1 MLNNL
6 NNQKKDIKEKI
17 LLLNLDIEKINFEI
31 NSKQNDLI
39 SLKNLKIQINKSINF
54 QTEILNNSKKRIIE
68 ISKEMETLPKND
80 NKNDKEQYAKNNLLK
95 LKTKVELE
103 ENKIKDLNVQ
113 FNEEKNLVNKYE
125 FEKTILE
132 KEINEISSKINL
144 NKSQIK
150 EKIIHQEHDTEFQK
164 LTNLVKIKK
173 HDLNKINTEKKKIQ
187 KLLKI

>member
-1 MLNNL
+1 MKLV
-6 NNQKKDIKEKI
+6 KKWK
-17 LLLNLDIEKINFEI
+17 
-31 NSKQNDLI
+31 
-39 SLKNLKIQINKSINF
+39 
-54 QTEILNNSKKRIIE
+54 
-68 ISKEMETLPKND
+68 TLPKND
-80 NKNDKEQYAKNNLLK
+80 NKKDKEQDAKNNLLK

-103 ENKIKDLNVQ
+103 EKKIKDLNIQ
-113 FNEEKNLVNKYE
+113 FNEEKNLVNKCE

-173 HDLNKINTEKKKIQ
+173 MT
-187 KLLKI
+187 

>member
-1 MLNNL
+1 MKKSSEKKSILNNL

-80 NKNDKEQYAKNNLLK
+80 NKKDKEQDAKNNLLK

-103 ENKIKDLNVQ
+103 EKKIKDLNIQ

-132 KEINEISSKINL
+132 KEINEISSQ
-144 NKSQIK
+144 NK
-150 EKIIHQEHDTEFQK
+150 
-164 LTNLVKIKK
+164 
-173 HDLNKINTEKKKIQ
+173 
-187 KLLKI
+187 LK

>member
-1 MLNNL
+1 MKLV
-6 NNQKKDIKEKI
+6 KKW
-17 LLLNLDIEKINFEI
+17 
-31 NSKQNDLI
+31 
-39 SLKNLKIQINKSINF
+39 KN
-54 QTEILNNSKKRIIE
+54 
-68 ISKEMETLPKND
+68 LPKND
-80 NKNDKEQYAKNNLLK
+80 NKKDKEQDAKNNLLK

-103 ENKIKDLNVQ
+103 EKKIKDLNIQ